1 MSTLRVNKIVNYNDD
16 GPVEFSS
23 GASFSSTE
31 SINGDFS
38 INSVGIITSTSL
50 TVNNGM
56 NLSGVV
62 TSASF
67 SGKGINLTN
76 VPGTPNGKGI
86 AFVLIS

>member
-1 MSTLRVNKIVNYNDD
+1 MSTLRVNKIVNYNND

>member
-1 MSTLRVNKIVNYNDD
+1 MSTLRVNQIVNYNDD

-31 SINGDFS
+31 DINGDFS
-38 INSVGIITSTSL
+38 INSTGIITSTAL
-50 TVNNGM
+50 IVNNGM

-62 TSASF
+62 TATSF